1 MAEKIKINPKVVR
14 KQIEEEGMTRVEL
27 AQHYNISGA
36 QIKKFLEMTNMDKLR
51 AKQGLQFEIESDDC
65 EEETL
70 PHTQVEVKEELSSQ
84 PYTPS
89 FNNVFNNQ

>member
-1 MAEKIKINPKVVR
+1 MTEKIKINPKVVR

-51 AKQGLQFEIESDDC
+51 AKQGLQFEIESD
-65 EEETL
+65 EYETEN
-70 PHTQVEVKEELSSQ
+70 VANIEVKEELSSQ

>member
-27 AQHYNISGA
+27 AQHYGISGA

-51 AKQGLQFEIESDDC
+51 AKQGLQFEIESDEC
-65 EEETL
+65 ETES
-70 PHTQVEVKEELSSQ
+70 VANIEVKEELSSQ

-89 FNNVFNNQ
+89 FNNVFNNQQ

>member
-27 AQHYNISGA
+27 AQHYNINRA

-51 AKQGLQFEIESDDC
+51 AKQGLQFEIESD
-65 EEETL
+65 EYETES
-70 PHTQVEVKEELSSQ
+70 VDNIEVKEELSSQ

-89 FNNVFNNQ
+89 FNNVFNNQQ